1 MVARYKNDP
10 RIAAMTDLVDAY
22 QREDIAR
29 YASVLQNNKDFM
41 SDPFI
46 SENID
51 EVTRSM
57 RMKAVEKII
66 APYTRFSLDF
76 IGKQLRISILE
87 AQDLLG
93 FLIVTNK
100 VRGKINQ
107 HTGTVE
113 METPDDLERMHSLMQ
128 WSTAVTSL
136 SRTVLVDLEPPKFD
150 DSGQLFGG
158 AGSRSSFLAEG
169 LDLSSARG
177 FAASG
182 PSKAKIGVKSKGAS
196 GRLPVATFK

>member
-1 MVARYKNDP
+1 
-10 RIAAMTDLVDAY
+10 MTDLVDAY
-22 QREDIAR
+22 QREDIVR
-29 YASVLQNNKDFM
+29 YESVLQNNKDFM

-76 IGKQLRISILE
+76 IGRQLRISISE
-87 AQDLLG
+87 VQDLLG
-93 FLIVTNK
+93 FLIVTKK

-107 HTGTVE
+107 QTGTVE
-113 METPDDLERMHSLMQ
+113 IETPRDLDRMNSLMQ
-128 WSTAVTSL
+128 WSTAIGSL
-136 SRTVLVDLEPPKFD
+136 SRSVLADLEPAKSD
-150 DSGQLFGG
+150 DSGQLLG
-158 AGSRSSFLAEG
+158 AGGSRSSFLAEG
-169 LDLSSARG
+169 LDLNTARG

-182 PSKAKIGVKSKGAS
+182 PSKAKMGVKSKGAS